1 MEMSRASNRRAPAMS
16 YWPCVSDVR
25 FLSQNLGQRQ
35 SGIKPTARGL
45 LCYCSSLLG
54 HDRRGTGVKG
64 GFRFF
69 HSTPHLK
76 TPQRR
81 PKGHPPPLFLS
92 STLSKSCNSLTCGSC
107 GRPCFVRHPRQWR
120 HLYVHVLPLWERSSR
135 GDNNRLLPY
144 VTKVLNRV

>member
-81 PKGHPPPLFLS
+81 PKGHPPPFFCPAPFQSPVTLLLAAAAADHALCGTLDNGGTYTFMFFL
-92 STLSKSCNSLTCGSC
+92 C
-107 GRPCFVRHPRQWR
+107 GRGQVG
-120 HLYVHVLPLWERSSR
+120 